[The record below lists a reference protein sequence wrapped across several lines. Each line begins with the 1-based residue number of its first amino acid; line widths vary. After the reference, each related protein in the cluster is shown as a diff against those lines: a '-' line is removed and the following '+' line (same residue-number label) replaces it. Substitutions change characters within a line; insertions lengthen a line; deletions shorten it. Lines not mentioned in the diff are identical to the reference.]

1 MTSED
6 SQDFPYP
13 EDEDDPEEFE
23 PELNELGHIQKSIS
37 QLTRDSNPEGVCPA
51 CEGMGMRILQDEK
64 GNRKAV
70 RCDCYYSTRAIR
82 TIQRAQIPRRYENCT
97 FESYDTN
104 FSGVTRSV
112 QRASEFMRRY
122 VAEYMTTRG
131 SGILI
136 TGGVGTGKTHLAV
149 ATMRALITEYRAVG
163 LFYDYSALLKQVQN
177 TYNPNVLQSEFD
189 VLAPVF
195 QADVLVLDELGF
207 VKRTDWAWDM
217 VSHILN
223 TRYNDRKTTI
233 FTTNYL
239 NEPPA
244 QITSPA
250 SEGKAARTLTHET
263 LGDRIG
269 ERMFSRIQEMCHVLE
284 MRGGDFRKGV
294 KRPSL

>member
-1 MTSED
+1 MSSEIAD
-6 SQDFPYP
+6 DFDGT
-13 EDEDDPEEFE
+13 EEDDPEEFE
-23 PELNELGHIQKSIS
+23 PELSDLGHIQKSIS
-37 QLTRDSNPEGVCPA
+37 QLTLNSNPEGVCPA
-51 CEGMGMRILQDEK
+51 CEGMGLRVVQDAK

-70 RCDCYYSTRAIR
+70 RCECYYSTRAIR

-97 FESYDTN
+97 FESYATD
-104 FSGVTRSV
+104 FPGVTRSV
-112 QRASEFMRRY
+112 PRASEFMRKY

-149 ATMRALITEYRAVG
+149 ATLRALITEYRAVG

-177 TYNPNVLQSEFD
+177 TYNSSVSQTEFD

-233 FTTNYL
+233 FTTNYP

-244 QITSPA
+244 SAAPPSP
-250 SEGKAARTLTHET
+250 EGRSAATLTGET

-269 ERMFSRIQEMCHVLE
+269 ERMFSRIQEMCHVIE
-284 MRGGDFRKGV
+284 MKGGDFRKGV
-294 KRPSL
+294 KRPTL